1 LENVTQVSQRPAI
14 RWILLARVVLGT
26 LFLISALG
34 LQYGGAERYL
44 AFRFFPVY
52 FYTGVIYFT
61 SIGFELL
68 LSRAPNFRG
77 PVTTTLTAIDLALV
91 FGLTTYTGGSASPFL
106 FLYLF
111 IIIGAAILK
120 LRRGALIMTALSMV
134 LIGTTFLIE
143 FYAKLPTEFLLRY
156 FRPAPSEFL
165 VTSFYNITAFYVVGI
180 LSSYLAE
187 RLRTAGEEID
197 RLDLDITILKG
208 LQERIIDN
216 VASGLLTLDE
226 LGRILLVNRQAE
238 KILEQPAGKLRGQL
252 ATKILGD
259 LVLTEDSG
267 GNRLELTYR
276 SPSGADKYLGY
287 SVSNILI
294 EPRRVG
300 SIVVFQDLTRMKE
313 LEAAVKRQEKLAAL
327 GSMAAGIAHEI
338 RNPLGSISGS
348 LQMLKQGEQRME
360 EEYRPLIGI
369 ALHEIDRLNQLVEDF
384 LLYARPK
391 RRADAWVPLAPLVAE
406 TIETLENDPKIADQ
420 TRLRYDVPPEVGVRG
435 DPHTLKQIL
444 LNLILNAV
452 QAGAQLVEVKALKSA
467 AQTVVDIID
476 DGPGIPPEIMAQL
489 FEPFFS
495 TRPDGVGLG
504 LAIVYRLMEE
514 HQGTIVAQ
522 STPGRTVM
530 RLTFPA
536 QDAIHDPNT
545 SR

>member
-452 QAGAQLVEVKALKSA
+452 QAGAQLVEVRALKSA